1 MQRIMLE
8 SLKLFYV
15 GGEAEKLAMSVMKN
29 KILKPI
35 VLDFYKQRKKLTS
48 KPLNICS
55 KNTLLKT
62 LA

>member
-35 VLDFYKQRKKLTS
+35 VLDFYKTMKKAY
-48 KPLNICS
+48 I
-55 KNTLLKT
+55 
-62 LA
+62 